1 MLIFLMLSL
10 SDGMSVNRGTCHW
23 VGEIDAGVAK
33 FLEDQGFTITICPI
47 EEFTGFSLDGFNFY
61 LIHSD
66 LQPSPS
72 IQTYLASDS
81 RLGHTIVAWSD
92 SDHAHH
98 WIQTGIELVLPSEVD
113 EKFFHV
119 LKFAVK
125 IHDDRARWQEA
136 EERLTRSND
145 DLHAS
150 IESLEIASRRFEAL
164 FNGLPVGCFTF
175 DSKGLIHEWNSLA
188 TSIFG
193 IEGYQAFL
201 NSVWDVLDP
210 DCNGSWSHEI
220 VEEIFAT
227 DGGTE
232 FDWVFTRDDEKV
244 VHLACK
250 IVCLTNKR
258 GDVVAAIAG
267 NLDITARVIA
277 QQQLEEQMRE
287 NRNYLKVME
296 RQRLKLQEANRQLRR
311 LAVTDGLTSL
321 TNRRRF
327 NELLEEVLDRAIRQ
341 SHTFSV
347 LMFDIDHFKLL
358 NDVFGHQAGDEILE
372 KFAEI
377 LRETARRYE
386 RPARYGGEEFA
397 IILDNCDK
405 TSSLIAAE
413 RFRSA
418 INSYHWPYR
427 DITASIGCS
436 TFTGVESVRELV
448 EQADLALYASKNAGR
463 NRVTHVDDL
472 PRESKAA

>member
-1 MLIFLMLSL
+1 
-10 SDGMSVNRGTCHW
+10 MSGLRGNCHW
-23 VGEIDAGVAK
+23 VGKVDTEVVE
-33 FLEDQGFTITICPI
+33 FLEKQGFAVTACT
-47 EEFTGFSLDGFNFY
+47 EKEFSGFAVDGFSFY
-61 LIHSD
+61 FICCPGK
-66 LQPSPS
+66 PSAQ
-72 IQTYLASDS
+72 IQAALKSNK
-81 RLGHTIVAWSD
+81 RLGHTVVVWSD
-92 SDHAHH
+92 TKHANQ
-98 WIQTGIELVLPSEVD
+98 WIDTGVELILPSTYD
-113 EKFFHV
+113 DKFLHV
-119 LKFAVK
+119 LSFAIQ
-125 IHDDRARWQEA
+125 IHDDRIHWREA

-150 IESLEIASRRFEAL
+150 IDSLEIASRRFEAL

-175 DSKGLIHEWNSLA
+175 DSKGMIHEWNGLA
-188 TSIFG
+188 TTIFG

-210 DCNGSWSHEI
+210 DCTGSWSAEMVGKI
-220 VEEIFAT
+220 FSEEV
-227 DGGTE
+227 GCE
-232 FDWVFTRDDEKV
+232 FDWSFVRDDGEV

-250 IVCLTNKR
+250 VVCLTNKK

-267 NLDITARVIA
+267 NLDITDRVIA

-347 LMFDIDHFKLL
+347 LMFDIDHFKSL

-377 LRETARRYE
+377 LRDTARRYE

-405 TSSLIAAE
+405 TASLIAAE

-418 INSYHWPYR
+418 INSYPWPYR
-427 DITASIGCS
+427 DITSSIGCS

-448 EQADLALYASKNAGR
+448 EQADFALYASKNSGR
-463 NRVTHVDDL
+463 NRVTHVDDI
-472 PRESKAA
+472 PRNDLKAA

>member
-1 MLIFLMLSL
+1 
-10 SDGMSVNRGTCHW
+10 MSANQGVCHW
-23 VGEIDAGVAK
+23 VGAVDLDVIK
-33 FLEDQGFTITICPI
+33 HLEDLGLSVVTHDENKFS
-47 EEFTGFSLDGFNFY
+47 GFSSEGFNFY
-61 LIHSD
+61 LLHSKGTPTPKHIS
-66 LQPSPS
+66 LLSS
-72 IQTYLASDS
+72 GN
-81 RLGHTIVAWSD
+81 RLGHTVIVWTKHENGTAWYE
-92 SDHAHH
+92 
-98 WIQTGIELVLPSEVD
+98 TGAELVLAREFD
-113 EKFFHV
+113 KKFEHMLGFGI
-119 LKFAVK
+119 K
-125 IHDDRARWQEA
+125 IHEDRMQWREA

-175 DSKGLIHEWNSLA
+175 DSKGMIHEWNGLA
-188 TSIFG
+188 TEIFG

-201 NSVWDVLDP
+201 NFVWDVLDP
-210 DCNGSWSHEI
+210 DANGSWSPEI
-220 VEEIFAT
+220 VQQVFQSEKGA
-227 DGGTE
+227 E
-232 FDWVFTRDDEKV
+232 FDWQFVKDDGEI

-250 IVCLTNKR
+250 VVSLTNKK

-267 NLDITARVIA
+267 NLDITARVLA

-296 RQRLKLQEANRQLRR
+296 RQRLKLQDANRQLRR

-347 LMFDIDHFKLL
+347 LMFDIDHFKAL
-358 NDVFGHQAGDEILE
+358 NDAFGHQAGDEILE

-405 TSSLIAAE
+405 TASLIAAE
-413 RFRSA
+413 RFRGA
-418 INSYHWPYR
+418 INSYTWPYR
-427 DITASIGCS
+427 EIHASIGCS
-436 TFTGVESVRELV
+436 TFTGVESVRDLV
-448 EQADLALYASKNAGR
+448 EQADVALYASKHGGR
-463 NRVTHVDDL
+463 DQVTHYDDV
-472 PRESKAA
+472 PKEDKKVA

>member
-1 MLIFLMLSL
+1 MSFGRDMSL
-10 SDGMSVNRGTCHW
+10 SRGICHW
-23 VGEIDAGVAK
+23 VGQYDPDVAL
-33 FLEDQGFTITICPI
+33 FLEGQGFYVTVF
-47 EEFTGFSLDGFNFY
+47 EEENFPGFSAEGFHFY
-61 LIHSD
+61 FIHCPNEPTAHLTALLS
-66 LQPSPS
+66 SGN
-72 IQTYLASDS
+72 
-81 RLGHTIVAWSD
+81 RLGHTVVVW
-92 SDHAHH
+92 
-98 WIQTGIELVLPSEVD
+98 TGTQNAGSWYKTGAELVLSR
-113 EKFFHV
+113 KFDD
-119 LKFAVK
+119 KFAHMLDFAVT
-125 IHDDRARWQEA
+125 IHEDRTQWREA

-175 DSKGLIHEWNSLA
+175 DSKGMIHEWNSLA
-188 TSIFG
+188 TEIFG

-201 NSVWDVLDP
+201 NYVWDVLDP
-210 DCNGSWSHEI
+210 DCLGTWSNEV
-220 VEEIFAT
+220 VEKIFSSEN
-227 DGGTE
+227 GTE
-232 FDWVFTRDDEKV
+232 FDWTFTKDDGDV

-250 IVCLTNKR
+250 VVSLTNKR
-258 GDVVAAIAG
+258 GEVVAAIAG
-267 NLDITARVIA
+267 NLDITARVLA
-277 QQQLEEQMRE
+277 QRQLEEQMRE

-296 RQRLKLQEANRQLRR
+296 KQRLKLQEANRQLRR

-347 LMFDIDHFKLL
+347 LMFDIDHFKSL

-377 LRETARRYE
+377 LKVTARRYE

-405 TSSLIAAE
+405 TASLIAAE

-418 INSYHWPYR
+418 INDYRWPYR
-427 DITASIGCS
+427 EITASIGCS
-436 TFTGVESVRELV
+436 TFSGVESVRDLV
-448 EQADLALYASKNAGR
+448 EQADLALYASKNNGR
-463 NRVTHVDDL
+463 NRVTHFDDV
-472 PRESKAA
+472 PRESSKAA

>member
-1 MLIFLMLSL
+1 MNL
-10 SDGMSVNRGTCHW
+10 NRGICHW
-23 VGEIDAGVAK
+23 VGEIDTEVGE
-33 FLEDQGFTITICPI
+33 FLRLQGFEIVPHEHKAYSGFA
-47 EEFTGFSLDGFNFY
+47 EEGHHFY
-61 LIHSD
+61 VIRCDQKPTSQCATRLAGEARKRHTVVVWTE
-66 LQPSPS
+66 PE
-72 IQTYLASDS
+72 YASDWYQ
-81 RLGHTIVAWSD
+81 LGT
-92 SDHAHH
+92 
-98 WIQTGIELVLPSEVD
+98 ELVLTSGPID
-113 EKFFHV
+113 QIKHF
-119 LKFAVK
+119 LDFAIK
-125 IHDDRARWQEA
+125 MFDDRSQWREA
-136 EERLTRSND
+136 EERLTRTND

-164 FNGLPVGCFTF
+164 FNGLPIGCFTF
-175 DSKGLIHEWNSLA
+175 DAKGMIHEWNGLA
-188 TSIFG
+188 TEIFG

-210 DCNGSWSHEI
+210 DYTGAWSAEQI
-220 VEEIFAT
+220 AEIFAS
-227 DGGTE
+227 DGGSE
-232 FDWVFTRDDEKV
+232 FDWTFTRDDGDV

-250 IVCLTNKR
+250 VVCLTNKK
-258 GDVVAAIAG
+258 GEVVAAIAG
-267 NLDITARVIA
+267 NLDITARVLA
-277 QQQLEEQMRE
+277 QERLEEQMRE

-347 LMFDIDHFKLL
+347 LMFDIDHFKSL

-413 RFRSA
+413 RFRTA
-418 INSYHWPYR
+418 INTYHWPYR
-427 DITASIGCS
+427 EITSSIGCS

-448 EQADLALYASKNAGR
+448 EQADYALYASKNNGR
-463 NRVTHVDDL
+463 NCVTHIDDV
-472 PRESKAA
+472 PREAKAA

>member
-1 MLIFLMLSL
+1 
-10 SDGMSVNRGTCHW
+10 MSVFRGNCHW
-23 VGEIDAGVAK
+23 VGRVDQEVVD
-33 FLEDQGFTITICPI
+33 FLEAQGFTVSLISD
-47 EEFTGFSLDGFNFY
+47 EEFSGFAVDGFNFY
-61 LIHSD
+61 IISSANK
-66 LQPSPS
+66 PSHHIS
-72 IQTYLASDS
+72 ALLDSNS
-81 RLGHTIVAWSD
+81 RLGHTVVAWSE
-92 SDHAHH
+92 SKNSTE
-98 WIQTGIELVLPSEVD
+98 WINTGVELVLPSTRD

-119 LKFAVK
+119 LTFAIK
-125 IHDDRARWQEA
+125 IHDDRTQWREA

-164 FNGLPVGCFTF
+164 FSGLPVGCFTF
-175 DSKGLIHEWNSLA
+175 DSKGMIHEWNGLA
-188 TSIFG
+188 STIFG

-210 DCNGSWSHEI
+210 DGTGSWTPEL
-220 VEEIFAT
+220 VDQIFST
-227 DGGTE
+227 DGGSE
-232 FDWVFTRDDEKV
+232 FDWTFTKDNGEV

-250 IVCLTNKR
+250 VVCLTNKK

-267 NLDITARVIA
+267 NLDITARVLA

-347 LMFDIDHFKLL
+347 LMFDIDHFKSL

-377 LRETARRYE
+377 LRDTARRYE

-405 TSSLIAAE
+405 TASLIAAE
-413 RFRSA
+413 RFRAA
-418 INSYHWPYR
+418 INSYPWPYR
-427 DITASIGCS
+427 DITSSIGCS

-448 EQADLALYASKNAGR
+448 EQADLALYASKNNGR
-463 NRVTHVDDL
+463 NRVTHVDDIARNEL
-472 PRESKAA
+472 KAA